1 MGPIW
6 NSNFTEW
13 NRCVARYG
21 RLRLKALPLRPHY
34 ELGVVCLTRGGAFRR
49 LVERR
54 KRASSR
60 IVREPLMIPTGRL
73 PARLPGYLERIAVR
87 APEGKFTYG
96 DLAAA
101 TNRVANRLLATEP
114 ILDGQ
119 RVALLISPGFRFVA
133 AQWGTWVTGGIS
145 VPLCIT
151 HPEPELAYVVD
162 DAEPAVLVTS
172 SEFRE
177 QAAEIAGPRKIRVM
191 DADRLVLEDGDAA
204 EPRLPTVAEDR
215 AALIV
220 YTSGSTGPPK
230 GAVWSHRS
238 LTTQLEVLT
247 EAWGWT
253 AKDRTLLVLPLHH
266 VHGLVNVLTC
276 SLWNGAV
283 CEILPRFDALATWN
297 RLASGELTVFMAV
310 PTIYQ
315 RLLRAWEKAET
326 NERRRLSKGA
336 AQLRLMVSG
345 SAALPV
351 SLLSRW
357 REITGHTLLERFG
370 MTEIGMALSNPLDG
384 DRIPGAVG
392 RPLPTVEVRLVDDDG
407 QPVRA
412 GSGGELEV
420 RGPSV
425 FREYWRRPDATSDAF
440 RDKWFRTGD
449 VAVEDDGVFR
459 ILGRKSVDIIKSGGE
474 KISALE
480 VEEVIREHPDVQDC
494 AVIGVPDDDWG
505 ERVCVA
511 IVGTEQSSP
520 SLQELRAFC
529 RRQLAPYKL
538 PRQVVVLEGLP
549 RNALGKVIKPRLKE
563 IVAD

>member
-1 MGPIW
+1 MLRAGPI
-6 NSNFTEW
+6 
-13 NRCVARYG
+13 VARPPG
-21 RLRLKALPLRPHY
+21 
-34 ELGVVCLTRGGAFRR
+34 TRD
-49 LVERR
+49 
-54 KRASSR
+54 
-60 IVREPLMIPTGRL
+60 
-73 PARLPGYLERIAVR
+73 RIAVR
-87 APEGKFTYG
+87 APEGTFTYG

-101 TNRVANRLLATEP
+101 TDRVARRLSATEP
-114 ILDGQ
+114 IREGQ
-119 RVALLISPGFRFVA
+119 RVAILLSPGFRFVA
-133 AQWGTWVTGGIS
+133 AQLGTWVTGAIS

-151 HPEPELAYVVD
+151 HLESELAYVLD

-177 QAAEIAGPRKIRVM
+177 QAAAIAGPRNIRVL
-191 DADRLVLEDGDAA
+191 DADRLVFGEDDRP
-204 EPRLPTVAEDR
+204 EPQLPTVTGDH

-230 GAVWSHRS
+230 GVVWTHRG

-253 AKDRTLLVLPLHH
+253 AEDRTLLVLPLHH

-283 CEILPRFDALATWN
+283 CEILPRFDALATWD
-297 RLASGELTVFMAV
+297 RIASGELTVFMAV
-310 PTIYQ
+310 PTTYQ
-315 RLLRAWEKAET
+315 RLLRAWEEAGR
-326 NERRRLSKGA
+326 NERRRLSEGA

-351 SLLSRW
+351 SLLDRW

-384 DRIPGAVG
+384 DRIPSAVG

-407 QPVRA
+407 NPAPA
-412 GSGGELEV
+412 GSAGELEV

-425 FREYWRRPDATSDAF
+425 FREYWRRPDATSDTF
-440 RDKWFRTGD
+440 RDRWFRTGD

-474 KISALE
+474 KISGLE

-494 AVIGVPDDDWG
+494 AVIGVPDDEWG

-520 SLQELRAFC
+520 SLQELREYC
-529 RRQLAPYKL
+529 RQQLAPYKL
-538 PRQVVVLEGLP
+538 PRQVVVLEDLP

-563 IVAD
+563 IIAD